1 MSTNAPQIQQPQ
13 DDPWIP
19 KRVHGGLRHVRR
31 VGRGNNRHYEFQ
43 GQEPGEIVKLPPIRK
58 HKIFL
63 ITPALPLI
71 TSILAFI
78 GVVALGSLYP
88 AAGAFWTFLELVAG
102 VAILATAIY
111 FIYKDLILWWIE
123 TVIITNKRII
133 IWKGL
138 LTTTRQQVP
147 LERVVQVG
155 VDQRSPWSLLFA
167 YGDVH
172 LYLVGGRV
180 DLHEVPNPKK
190 VRDNFERIKEEA
202 KQNKKPPEP
211 HPEPENSDLRQV
223 LAKLAQKDPL
233 PKLPNPDE
241 KYAHRQRPGGK
252 RGPLRRFA
260 GPLRLES
267 DVHYI
272 SADEET
278 VMYIQ
283 RSKYILALKLILP
296 ILVLLATIVLT
307 LYFPHLFPYT
317 AFAILAILVW
327 IGLTI
332 INYYDDVFILTTKR
346 IIDIERR
353 LVILDEEHNI
363 TEYGQIK
370 TIKIKVDNPIFLLL
384 DVGDVIVETPGNNPD
399 IELTRIDHPFFIQDK
414 LIELKAHK
422 ENVEKIEGANKR
434 KDELNTWFGTVLDT
448 MEKTVLGRG
457 VPNLQ
462 TLDLFAA
469 AQRAREFGMKVV
481 PVGEDAS
488 YPNIESG
495 LIVAQNPL
503 PGTLMQVDS
512 NNPEERPMIQVVL
525 SKRP

>member
-1 MSTNAPQIQQPQ
+1 MSTNAPQVQQPQ
-13 DDPWIP
+13 DDPWVP

-31 VGRGNNRHYEFQ
+31 VGRGKNRHYEFK
-43 GQEPGEIVKLPPIRK
+43 GQERGEIVKMPPIRK

-63 ITPALPLI
+63 IPPALPLLG
-71 TSILAFI
+71 TILALI
-78 GVVALGSLYP
+78 GVLALDLNFSSASPLWAFLALIFGILFLVT
-88 AAGAFWTFLELVAG
+88 GA
-102 VAILATAIY
+102 Y
-111 FIYKDLILWWIE
+111 FVYKDFLLWWIE

-138 LTTTRQQVP
+138 LTPTRQQVP

-155 VDQRSPWSLLFA
+155 VDQRNPWSKLFA

-190 VRDNFERIKEEA
+190 VRDDFERIKEEA

-211 HPEPENSDLRQV
+211 HPEPENPDLRQV

-283 RSKYILALKLILP
+283 RSKYVLALKLILP

-327 IGLTI
+327 IVLTI
-332 INYYDDVFILTTKR
+332 INYFDDVFILTTKR

-353 LVILDEEHNI
+353 LVILDEEHKI

-370 TIKIKVDNPIFLLL
+370 EINVKVSNPIFLLL
-384 DVGDVIVETPGNNPD
+384 SVGDVIVETPGTNPN
-399 IELTRIDHPFFIQDK
+399 IELTHIDHPFSIQDI
-414 LIELKAHK
+414 LLALKEYKDKAD
-422 ENVEKIEGANKR
+422 KIKAKNER
-434 KDELNTWFGTVLDT
+434 KDELNQWFGTVLDT

-457 VPNLQ
+457 VPNLEK
-462 TLDLFAA
+462 LDLFVA

-503 PGTLMQVDS
+503 PGTLMQVES
-512 NNPEERPMIQVVL
+512 NNPEERPLIQVIL

>member
-1 MSTNAPQIQQPQ
+1 MSTNAPQVQQPQ

-63 ITPALPLI
+63 IPPALPLLF
-71 TSILAFI
+71 TILALI
-78 GVVALGSLYP
+78 GVFVLDLNFSFASPFWAFLALLFGILFLIT
-88 AAGAFWTFLELVAG
+88 GA
-102 VAILATAIY
+102 Y
-111 FIYKDLILWWIE
+111 FVYKDFLLWWIE

-133 IWKGL
+133 IWKHL
-138 LTTTRQQVP
+138 LTPTRQQVP

-211 HPEPENSDLRQV
+211 HPEPENPDLRQV

-233 PKLPNPDE
+233 PTLPNPDE

-272 SADEET
+272 SADEQT

-283 RSKYILALKLILP
+283 RSKYVLALKLILP
-296 ILVLLATIVLT
+296 ILVLLAVIIAT
-307 LYFPHLFPYT
+307 LYIPSILP
-317 AFAILAILVW
+317 FASIGILLILVW
-327 IGLTI
+327 IVLTI
-332 INYYDDVFILTTKR
+332 VNYFDDVFILTTRR

-353 LVILDEEHNI
+353 LVILDEEHKI

-370 TIKIKVDNPIFLLL
+370 AIRMEVGNPIFLLL
-384 DVGDVIVETPGNNPD
+384 DVGDVYVETPGNNPD
-399 IELTRIDHPFFIQDK
+399 IELTHIDHPFAIQDI
-414 LIELKAHK
+414 LIALKGHK
-422 ENVEKIEGANKR
+422 EKVEKIEGANKR
-434 KDELNTWFGTVLDT
+434 KEELNQWFGTVLDT

-462 TLDLFAA
+462 TLDLFEA
-469 AQRAREFGMKVV
+469 AQRARQFGMKVV

-512 NNPEERPMIQVVL
+512 NNPEERPQIQVIL
-525 SKRP
+525 SKRS